1 MDIRDLTQ
9 FAWEWPLPLL
19 IIVAGLAISFF
30 FNFIQI
36 RGFVASLRFVFMPKK
51 AELQEGK
58 QSISSLQ
65 AFLTTLSA
73 TLGNGS
79 LAGMAIAMFYGG
91 PGAAFWLMI
100 LGLFA
105 MPIRFAEVFASAAFT
120 VNTSHGT
127 RGGPMVYLA
136 RVPGG
141 TLLPYLYAVFC
152 IFLCLVNANMMQCN
166 SMAGGLTELTGVKP
180 HWFALIFF
188 IFLFYVLFGGAKR
201 IIRFSEVAAPLK
213 VILFLGATGAVLAYF
228 YAQLWGALLLIFK
241 AAFSTK
247 AILGGFAGHTMQN
260 AFRHGIAKVTNA
272 TESGLGS
279 ASVMFGATG
288 GKHPAESSIMSMALV
303 FVTQIICFLI
313 MLAFIVSGA
322 WNSGLE
328 GMPMVMAAYASVF
341 GVTGSWIATILS
353 TLFGIGCL
361 VGYSYIGRE
370 CWLFLTQGRWEW
382 VFMLIFCI
390 MAPLGT
396 LSGVKMVWDLVDLVN
411 AGLIIINLYGILWLL
426 PSMKRIWREKHS
438 RALSS

>member
-1 MDIRDLTQ
+1 MDIRVLTQ
-9 FAWEWPLPLL
+9 FAWKWPLPLL
-19 IIVAGLAISFF
+19 IIIVGGAISLF
-30 FNFIQI
+30 FNFVQI
-36 RGFVASLRFVFMPKK
+36 RGFVASLRHVLMPKK
-51 AELQEGK
+51 AETQEGK
-58 QSISSLQ
+58 QSISPLQ

-91 PGAAFWLMI
+91 PGAALWLMVF
-100 LGLFA
+100 GLFA
-105 MPIRFAEVFASAAFT
+105 MPIRFAEVFASGVFT
-120 VNTSHGT
+120 AKTPQGT
-127 RGGPMVYLA
+127 RGGPMIYLGL
-136 RVPGG
+136 VPGG
-141 TLLPYLYAVFC
+141 TILPYLYTVFC

-166 SMAGGLTELTGVKP
+166 SMAGGLTELTGVRP

-188 IFLFYVLFGGAKR
+188 VFLVYVLFGGAQR

-213 VILFLGATGAVLAYF
+213 VILFLGATGAVLIYF
-228 YAQLWGALLLIFK
+228 YAQLWGALVLIWK
-241 AAFSTK
+241 AAFSVK
-247 AILGGFAGHTMQN
+247 AAAGGFAGHTMQN

-288 GKHPAESSIMSMALV
+288 GKHPVESGVMSMALV

-313 MLAFIVSGA
+313 MLAFIVSGV

-341 GVTGSWIATILS
+341 GVVGSWIAIILS

-370 CWLFLTQGRWEW
+370 CWLFLTKGRWEW
-382 VFMLIFCI
+382 VFLLIFCL

-411 AGLIIINLYGILWLL
+411 AGLIVFNLYGILWLL
-426 PSMKRIWREKHS
+426 PSMRRIWREKYHGIIS
-438 RALSS
+438 